1 MVARSR
7 VLAPR
12 LVAHL
17 AAWIPFAIGAIR
29 AVQRGGPLTG
39 DAAAIALRSWDVLT
53 PYGPLVGQATMLH
66 NGAFDPGPLQY
77 WLLVIPVHMDPL
89 EGAAWGGALWCMVA
103 ASLTIEAAWSALGA
117 RGGLAACAVILGL
130 VVWQP
135 LVPAQ
140 PYWNPWLGMMFFLAT
155 LAAGFAVMSGRHW
168 WWPVLVVTASVAVQA
183 HLMFALAS
191 AALVLLA
198 LAAGFADTIR
208 AEAGHFW
215 WVAVGLVLGAAC
227 WIAPFIQQFT
237 SRIGNLSL
245 LIGSLGVRQPVGL
258 TYGWKALAAA
268 AGPPPLWFG
277 SAQWFR
283 TEGIESVIG
292 GRSGAPGLVVLALT
306 AVALVAAIWP
316 LRSRRLAIL
325 AAISLLTSVA
335 VLVTYSGIPAHS
347 INVRAQNYLLIVL
360 YPAGVLA
367 WLAIGSAVVLAARRV
382 IHPARVLAAARG
394 EHREPGTAA
403 TPAGR
408 WAVPAADFATI
419 ALIGL
424 GSWLGVAQQARAY
437 ADSILAEDVAA
448 TSQATQAIER
458 LVPAQ
463 RVEIRVVEP
472 DGTYAREV
480 TLGLAWALQAA
491 GYQPAVRQRAARF
504 LGPRYLYRGRPMPRV
519 TVVEQHKIR
528 LHLTLSTGPQQSRSA

>member
-292 GRSGAPGLVVLALT
+292 GRSGAPGQVVLALT

-360 YPAGVLA
+360 YPAGVLSMA
-367 WLAIGSAVVLAARRV
+367 RHRLSRCARRPAGDPSGPGAGGSARGTPRAGDRCHTGRPLGRPGSRLRDHRADRV
-382 IHPARVLAAARG
+382 GVMARG
-394 EHREPGTAA
+394 G
-403 TPAGR
+403 PAG
-408 WAVPAADFATI
+408 A
-419 ALIGL
+419 
-424 GSWLGVAQQARAY
+424 
-437 ADSILAEDVAA
+437 SIR
-448 TSQATQAIER
+448 R
-458 LVPAQ
+458 LNT
-463 RVEIRVVEP
+463 RR
-472 DGTYAREV
+472 R
-480 TLGLAWALQAA
+480 
-491 GYQPAVRQRAARF
+491 
-504 LGPRYLYRGRPMPRV
+504 RGRHQSGHSGHRTAGARPASGDPCGRARWD
-519 TVVEQHKIR
+519 IR
-528 LHLTLSTGPQQSRSA
+528 A